1 MSDKREQGAGGEA
14 GEGTAKKN
22 KRKKRKKKRRWR
34 EKKTGTVAI
43 NRRLSGTLMDVSC
56 RSLRNRRER
65 SREYSFD
72 DIVRSAAR
80 QSQDKDLH
88 HYLVRV
94 STVLGFGYTRLNPE
108 EITRLF
114 RALRMRPTL
123 KKLVLVLQTLVRLSV
138 VRSFNAFTVGR
149 IFRRLRHGRMLKN
162 GRSRSYSRMKNLFAE
177 YLRPSLQQ
185 P

>member
-1 MSDKREQGAGGEA
+1 
-14 GEGTAKKN
+14 
-22 KRKKRKKKRRWR
+22 
-34 EKKTGTVAI
+34 
-43 NRRLSGTLMDVSC
+43 MDVSC
-56 RSLRNRRER
+56 RSSRNRRER

-88 HYLVRV
+88 HYLARV

-149 IFRRLRHGRMLKN
+149 IFR
-162 GRSRSYSRMKNLFAE
+162 
-177 YLRPSLQQ
+177 
-185 P
+185 